1 MSLIK
6 RSSELAARVR
16 PQELTA
22 VLDIPVS
29 AIRPNP
35 DQPRRSFSPEALAG
49 LAKSI
54 SQDGIIQPLTVRET
68 ESGYV
73 LVAGERR
80 LRAAKLA
87 GLRSVPCVVVRLSD
101 KRSAVVALIENIQR
115 ADLSFFEE
123 AEAISALM
131 QTYHMTQDEV
141 ALRLGMAQSTIAN
154 KLRLLRLEPSER
166 SRISEAGLSERHARA
181 LLRITDADRRTA
193 ALNHI
198 IRASLNV
205 SQAENYIDSIFAEEK
220 RRRSYKKRSAV
231 FKDLRLFCNTVDKAV
246 EVIRLAGV
254 DAKVDKTE
262 RDGMIEYMIQIP
274 ATLREG
280 AALGEG

>member
-6 RSSELAARVR
+6 RSEISAGRGR

-35 DQPRRSFSPEALAG
+35 DQPRRSFSSEGLAG

-54 SQDGIIQPLTVRET
+54 SQDGIIQPLTVRE
-68 ESGYV
+68 SNGGYV

-123 AEAISALM
+123 AEAISTLM
-131 QTYHMTQDEV
+131 VTYHMTQDEL
-141 ALRLGMAQSTIAN
+141 ALRLGMAQSTVAN

-181 LLRITDADRRTA
+181 LLRLTDPEQRAA
-193 ALNHI
+193 ALEHI
-198 IRASLNV
+198 IQASLNV
-205 SQAENYIDSIFAEEK
+205 SRAESYIESLLAEAK
-220 RRRSYKKRSAV
+220 RRRSYKRRAAV

-254 DAKVDKTE
+254 DAQVDKTE
-262 RDGMIEYMIQIP
+262 RDGMIEYMIRVP
-274 ATLREG
+274 CG
-280 AALGEG
+280 AK